1 MVSFG
6 IRGDTIMW
14 FYSDHDGESREHLIV
29 AKLDDPNGAAT
40 RHFGLNWDIEDLL
53 VTLGDTTYTLLRFQ
67 GRPAV
72 SRFEVLTAN
81 AFIRYD
87 KAAVHLCHISHLS
100 SGIQPRG
107 GNDKP
112 QIPSITWS
120 SHGSHGFGGY
130 AGLHYDRTDAVLPRF
145 YLHNNG
151 YSSVLGFEVDTLAGA
166 EHDLHVVYPV
176 VPKRT
181 NTSANDNP
189 NDGVIF
195 RWSEGRKAARIGF
208 DSSGEELR
216 LNTEFIDDPNQCGH
230 LCIALRQYGLS
241 GIGEELVAM
250 ECDEV
255 TGRILLVIG
264 DGGPDTRLFLAD
276 LSQP

>member
-1 MVSFG
+1 M
-6 IRGDTIMW
+6 
-14 FYSDHDGESREHLIV
+14 
-29 AKLDDPNGAAT
+29 
-40 RHFGLNWDIEDLL
+40 
-53 VTLGDTTYTLLRFQ
+53 
-67 GRPAV
+67 
-72 SRFEVLTAN
+72 
-81 AFIRYD
+81 
-87 KAAVHLCHISHLS
+87 
-100 SGIQPRG
+100 
-107 GNDKP
+107 
-112 QIPSITWS
+112 
-120 SHGSHGFGGY
+120 
-130 AGLHYDRTDAVLPRF
+130 
-145 YLHNNG
+145 
-151 YSSVLGFEVDTLAGA
+151 
-166 EHDLHVVYPV
+166 YPV